1 MNKLKQKR
9 SLFLRS
15 TGFTGR
21 IFHFLL
27 EPSKK
32 MNITQKQKKEE
43 FAGEIST
50 LATYLKWIVHYCLK
64 GIKMMASWP
73 FRI

>member
-1 MNKLKQKR
+1 
-9 SLFLRS
+9 
-15 TGFTGR
+15 
-21 IFHFLL
+21 
-27 EPSKK
+27 

-50 LATYLKWIVHYCLK
+50 LATYLKSIVHRCLK
-64 GIKMMASWP
+64 EIKMMASWP